1 MVGRGSKRHQERK
14 ECRRYAIWHGIIV
27 FSGGVKIANN
37 LITTEEG
44 FVLDARQGKALNEKI
59 IGTKDDLLK
68 MIQASET
75 IYSGYDWNNYTT
87 AGVYKVQGATMTVEL
102 HAPIGLY
109 NYGILVVAVSQ
120 IGDEDR
126 LLQIYYPHDVQ
137 YQDLNIILASRMC
150 NGGEWKPWFGVKGQ
164 ILSY

>member
-1 MVGRGSKRHQERK
+1 M
-14 ECRRYAIWHGIIV
+14 
-27 FSGGVKIANN
+27 
-37 LITTEEG
+37 
-44 FVLDARQGKALNEKI
+44 LDARQGKVLDEKI
-59 IGTKDDLLK
+59 KQTSDNLSK
-68 MIQASET
+68 MIQAS
-75 IYSGYDWNNYTT
+75 GYLGVNANWNNYTS
-87 AGVYKVQGATMTVEL
+87 AGVYKVQNATMTVEL

-109 NYGILVVAVSQ
+109 SYGILVVAVSQ

-150 NGGEWKPWFGVKGQ
+150 NGGEWKPWLGVKGQ